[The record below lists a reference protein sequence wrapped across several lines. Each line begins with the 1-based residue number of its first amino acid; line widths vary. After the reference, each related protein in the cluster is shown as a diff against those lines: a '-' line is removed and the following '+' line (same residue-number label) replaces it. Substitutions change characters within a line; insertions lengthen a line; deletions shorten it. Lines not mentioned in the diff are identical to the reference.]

1 MCLIGVYQ
9 VFTRTIFICN
19 VTIFPE
25 LKPRKL
31 LNHKMEFVGFQTD
44 LKWHFQCLLSI
55 LKLCVCVRVCGA
67 CVWCVYVVRV
77 CGACV
82 CMCVWC
88 VCMCV
93 CCVCGKKTTK
103 CN

>member
-1 MCLIGVYQ
+1 M
-9 VFTRTIFICN
+9 FTRTIFICN

-67 CVWCVYVVRV
+67 CMWCVCVVRVCVCV

-82 CMCVWC
+82 CVYVVCV
-88 VCMCV
+88 VKKQQNATSS
-93 CCVCGKKTTK
+93 CCLIS
-103 CN
+103 N